1 MGKKTI
7 SVKLCKEL
15 KVVRASDLFKI
26 GDRASWTY
34 RHYLNHKSSTL
45 ITKRGTI
52 LRFTKN
58 RTIAVIKFDKNKY
71 PSRVLLDE
79 LGF

>member
-1 MGKKTI
+1 MEDVSNIQK
-7 SVKLCKEL
+7 
-15 KVVRASDLFKI
+15 ASDFFEI

-34 RHYLNHKSSTL
+34 RHWLNHKSSTL

-52 LRFTKN
+52 LRLVNKGN
-58 RTIAVIKFDKNKY
+58 KKIAVIKFDKNKY
-71 PSRVLLDE
+71 PSRVPIDE